1 MQKDYCQTEE
11 GKQNCIGCPAEN
23 GDGKPCPEM
32 GMAFPVTEK
41 VSVMCSG
48 WWNMGW
54 VDFVGKFEG

>member
-23 GDGKPCPEM
+23 GDGKPCPEL

-41 VSVMCSG
+41 VSVMCSR

-54 VDFVGKFEG
+54 